1 MIDKN
6 RIVVFDLDETIGS
19 FSELGMFWNSIE
31 NILGNQ
37 DEKCFFETLDLFQEF
52 LRPKIMNIMKFINER
67 KKDGSC
73 DKVMIYT
80 NNQGPRKWAKMITKY
95 FDSKLKTSSF
105 FDQIIAAFK
114 VNGDIVEICRTT
126 HEKNINDFFSCTRIS
141 NDTEICFLDDRYH
154 SEMNK
159 QNVYYI
165 KLKPYTF
172 SLSFKEM
179 ATRYYDNI
187 ITNNNNTNKNE
198 FINRVVEHM
207 SRYNYKHTDKSS
219 DELVVDT
226 VISKQIL
233 IHLKEFFKK
242 KHNHTVK
249 KNITR
254 NSRTRKRKSKRKNT
268 K

>member
-1 MIDKN
+1 MDKN

-19 FSELGMFWNSIE
+19 FSELGMFWNAIE

-37 DEKCFFETLDLFQEF
+37 DEKYFFETLDLFQEF
-52 LRPKIMNIMKFINER
+52 LRPKIMNIVKFINER

-126 HEKNINDFFSCTRIS
+126 HEKNINDLFRCTRIS
-141 NDTEICFLDDRYH
+141 NNTEICFLDDRYH

-165 KLKPYTF
+165 KLKPYTY

-179 ATRYYDNI
+179 ATRY
-187 ITNNNNTNKNE
+187 
-198 FINRVVEHM
+198 
-207 SRYNYKHTDKSS
+207 
-219 DELVVDT
+219 
-226 VISKQIL
+226 
-233 IHLKEFFKK
+233 
-242 KHNHTVK
+242 
-249 KNITR
+249 
-254 NSRTRKRKSKRKNT
+254 
-268 K
+268 